1 MHRVMITA
9 KAYTMTPLAN
19 PLNRPACHA
28 GPARRVRAAARTPA
42 VTVATTASTTN
53 EAPSACSAE
62 WGSLAGPPHQISADH
77 IAPASAPQA
86 SPV

>member
-1 MHRVMITA
+1 
-9 KAYTMTPLAN
+9 MTRWA
-19 PLNRPACHA
+19 A
-28 GPARRVRAAARTPA
+28 AAARTS